1 MSAKCRAY
9 SQYSKNF
16 RSFDTSEHIR
26 NLLNNA
32 MKKAFHA
39 GWDAASKHAEEEN
52 ITPNELSVIL
62 FGDTCAK

>member
-16 RSFDTSEHIR
+16 LSFDTSEHIR
-26 NLLNNA
+26 TLLNNA

-39 GWDAASKHAEEEN
+39 GWDAASKHTLEKYRAPIEWSDD
-52 ITPNELSVIL
+52 I
-62 FGDTCAK
+62 GDTCAK

>member
-26 NLLNNA
+26 TLLNNA

-39 GWDAASKHAEEEN
+39 GWDAAMKHAEKEN
-52 ITPNELSVIL
+52 ITPDELSVIL
-62 FGDTCAK
+62 FGDACVR

>member
-39 GWDAASKHAEEEN
+39 GWDAAMKSMTEEIN
-52 ITPNELSVIL
+52 IVE
-62 FGDTCAK
+62 K

>member
-26 NLLNNA
+26 TLLNNA

-39 GWDAASKHAEEEN
+39 GWDAARKHAEEEN
-52 ITPNELSVIL
+52 ITPNEVSVIL
-62 FGDTCAK
+62 CGDTCAK

>member
-39 GWDAASKHAEEEN
+39 GWDAARKSMTEEIN
-52 ITPNELSVIL
+52 ITHTKLSDDI
-62 FGDTCAK
+62 GDSCVR

>member
-26 NLLNNA
+26 TLLNNA

-39 GWDAASKHAEEEN
+39 GWDAARKHANFKYIAPIEWSDD
-52 ITPNELSVIL
+52 I
-62 FGDTCAK
+62 GDTCAK

>member
-26 NLLNNA
+26 TLLNNA

-39 GWDAASKHAEEEN
+39 GWDAAMKHIEIKS
-52 ITPNELSVIL
+52 ITPIAEWSDDM
-62 FGDTCAK
+62 GDSCVR